1 MARNR
6 QRAKERQARRKSAQP
21 RAPRPEGGQAK
32 RAARPPEPAAAPAE
46 PAAAPAEPA
55 AAPAEPAAAPAEPAA
70 APPEPAPPPAEP
82 AAAPPEP
89 ASPPQEPAP
98 ATDPPPDEEDIREE
112 VDLHVGAPPEDLGR
126 SDEVLD
132 DEPDLDD
139 DEHFDPAAD
148 HPEEDLVSTSS
159 GPTGRR
165 GGSEADHKDRPRFVQ
180 FLFAVR
186 AELARVQWPDR
197 QALTTL
203 TGVVLGFVLIAGG
216 FLGLLDAIF
225 SRLIQAIL

>member
-6 QRAKERQARRKSAQP
+6 QRAKERQARRKPAQP
-21 RAPRPEGGQAK
+21 DSSRPDTPRDEGIRLEPVDK
-32 RAARPPEPAAAPAE
+32 RTRRERE
-46 PAAAPAEPA
+46 
-55 AAPAEPAAAPAEPAA
+55 
-70 APPEPAPPPAEP
+70 
-82 AAAPPEP
+82 
-89 ASPPQEPAP
+89 Q
-98 ATDPPPDEEDIREE
+98 DEQRERDQLREE
-112 VDLHVGAPPEDLGR
+112 VDLQVGAPPQDLGR

-132 DEPDLDD
+132 EEPDLHDD
-139 DEHFDPAAD
+139 THFDSAAD
-148 HPEEDLVSTSS
+148 HPEEDLVAAS

-165 GGSEADHKDRPRFVQ
+165 GDSEADHKDRPRFVQ

-216 FLGLLDAIF
+216 YLGLLDAIF
-225 SRLIQAIL
+225 SRIIQAIL